1 MSGGDMASYL
11 RDLGKLCKKGEGGV
25 EYLEMPEREVEWGAD
40 RSGGGGLGG
49 MSPEWDIWYNGV
61 V

>member
-1 MSGGDMASYL
+1 MQK
-11 RDLGKLCKKGEGGV
+11 RGEILFGV
-25 EYLEMPEREVEWGAD
+25 VGRRAVQQYRGYAD

>member
-1 MSGGDMASYL
+1 MASYL
-11 RDLGKLCKKGEGGV
+11 RDFGKLCKKKGGEILFWVVGRRAV
-25 EYLEMPEREVEWGAD
+25 QQYRWGYAD

>member
-1 MSGGDMASYL
+1 MASYL
-11 RDLGKLCKKGEGGV
+11 RDFGKLCKKGGGKSCFG
-25 EYLEMPEREVEWGAD
+25 LWGGGLCSNIGGYAD